1 MPVSHV
7 HLREEGRSV
16 RVANGEDKP
25 PVPDAVSEKWQRL
38 IDLLSE
44 IFATPASLI
53 MQLKSTEIEVF
64 LASRSKGNPYKV
76 GAGDTLGH
84 GLYCETV
91 IGRRQPLEVTDA
103 RHNESWRDN
112 PDVKLNMVSYCGYPL
127 AWPDGSI
134 FGTICTLDSDEREYT
149 DTVKRLM
156 ETFRDVIELDLR
168 QVLEMHDL
176 KTSNAEISQS
186 LLETNHRLKNNLN
199 NVLSYMQLKRS
210 IDEVDLDRVFSEVEI
225 RLRAISLI
233 HEKLTGAGAQGLD
246 TTTYLNELT
255 NSALEA
261 LSQEPIQLDAQIE
274 PVPLGSALLDIG
286 IIVVELI
293 ANSVKYAFGAS
304 GGQSAPDERRLKI
317 HLTATDGVCEL
328 TYTDFGPGVTEGTE
342 PGLGTYIFESTAQ
355 KYDGTYSVEGDER
368 NVFTFRFR
376 IPTV

>member
-1 MPVSHV
+1 VPVSHV
-7 HLREEGRSV
+7 YLREEGRSV

-44 IFATPASLI
+44 IFATPASLV

-64 LASRSKGNPYKV
+64 LASRSEGNPYNV

-91 IGRRQPLEVTDA
+91 IGRREPLEVPDA
-103 RHNESWRDN
+103 RQNESWRNN
-112 PDVKLNMVSYCGYPL
+112 PDAKLDMVSYCGYPL

-134 FGTICTLDSDEREYT
+134 FGTICTLDSDERRYT

-156 ETFRDVIELDLR
+156 ETFREVIELDLR
-168 QVLEMHDL
+168 QVLELHDL
-176 KTSNAEISQS
+176 KTSNAEISRS
-186 LLETNHRLKNNLN
+186 LREMNHRLKNNLN

-210 IDEVDLDRVFSEVEI
+210 IDKVDLDRVFGEVEI

-233 HEKLTGAGAQGLD
+233 HEKLTGAGAHGLD

-255 NSALEA
+255 DSALEA
-261 LSQEPIQLDAQIE
+261 LSQEPIQLDAKID
-274 PVPLGSALLDIG
+274 PVPLGSAILDIG

-293 ANSVKYAFGAS
+293 SNSVKYAFGAS
-304 GGQSAPDERRLKI
+304 GGHSAPDERMLRI

-328 TYTDFGPGVTEGTE
+328 TYTDFGPGVVEGTE